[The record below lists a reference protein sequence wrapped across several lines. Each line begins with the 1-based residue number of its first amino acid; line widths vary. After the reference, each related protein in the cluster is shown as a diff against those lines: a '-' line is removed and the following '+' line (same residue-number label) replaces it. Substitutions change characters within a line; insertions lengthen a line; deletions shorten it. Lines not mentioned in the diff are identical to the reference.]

1 MAMWVKDDD
10 TAKRWH
16 EEFEEDDKRRLAE
29 MLYIMLKHQN
39 LKRYEAIDILN
50 RAERMVLQ
58 DIANKLY

>member
-16 EEFEEDDKRRLAE
+16 EEFEEDDKQRLAE

-58 DIANKLY
+58 DIVKRRY